1 MINILK
7 NTNVSDGY
15 QLGRSRRGVI
25 RFHAGSEYKF
35 KEFRRGLER
44 IQNSLIDIGDAI
56 RKKEEP
62 YCFGPCM
69 GWEAKTWSSALPTLV
84 AHRLGHDFVGALHAL
99 IGDDVPQSIVDKLRQ
114 NVNREIPSLLKLG
127 EIARTSKVVSH
138 AAAT

>member
-1 MINILK
+1 
-7 NTNVSDGY
+7 
-15 QLGRSRRGVI
+15 
-25 RFHAGSEYKF
+25 
-35 KEFRRGLER
+35 
-44 IQNSLIDIGDAI
+44 
-56 RKKEEP
+56 
-62 YCFGPCM
+62 M

-84 AHRLGHDFVGALHAL
+84 AQRLGHDFVGALHAL